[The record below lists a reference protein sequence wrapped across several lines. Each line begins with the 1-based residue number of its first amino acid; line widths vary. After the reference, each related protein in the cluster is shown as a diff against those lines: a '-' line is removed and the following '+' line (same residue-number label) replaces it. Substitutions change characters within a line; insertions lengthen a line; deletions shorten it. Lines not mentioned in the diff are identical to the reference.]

1 MKNQE
6 FLALGASI
14 SLGKDNN
21 ENIINNNW
29 QFIVK
34 KIKKK

>member
-21 ENIINNNW
+21 DNIINNNW

>member
-1 MKNQE
+1 MKNRG

-14 SLGKDNN
+14 SLGKNN
-21 ENIINNNW
+21 NGNIINNNW